1 MTDRPRARPALAT
14 LVLIAATALS
24 GCGLVPGLDPPHPAC
39 LGHPD
44 PVDCQAAVAAAMPD
58 LPALADP
65 NYVITVQPIK
75 CDEAACTTWIE
86 GLPKEGCL
94 PSWSFEMSR
103 PRDGTWTVSMM
114 SHGDPPCAFEP

>member
-1 MTDRPRARPALAT
+1 MTDRAHARHLLAT
-14 LVLIAATALS
+14 LVIATVLS
-24 GCGLVPGLDPPHPAC
+24 GCGLVPALGPSHPAC

-58 LPALADP
+58 LPALTDP
-65 NYVITVQPIK
+65 NYAITVQPIK
-75 CDEAACTTWIE
+75 CDEATCSTWIE